1 MITRN
6 SKTTPT
12 EMEKVEFENFVN
24 HRIGEMRFN
33 LGAKNTKALVYLFTE
48 KFKNC
53 EKFDS
58 LASKCQENMQVWF
71 PGYTPVAGW
80 RFLNDLESEL
90 DEKSDIEKGIPK
102 TIFEGGHPIDNFYK
116 VIVKEIFPDMEV

>member
-48 KFKNC
+48 KFKTC

-71 PGYTPVAGW
+71 PGYTSVAGW
-80 RFLNDLESEL
+80 RFLNDLEIEL
-90 DEKSDIEKGIPK
+90 DEKSHIEKRIPK
-102 TIFEGGHPIDNFYK
+102 SIFDGGHPIDNFYK
-116 VIVKEIFPDMEV
+116 ALVKEVFPEMAV

>member
-33 LGAKNTKALVYLFTE
+33 LGAKNTKAIIYLFTE
-48 KFKNC
+48 KFKTG
-53 EKFDS
+53 EKLDS

-71 PGYTPVAGW
+71 PSYTPLAGW
-80 RFLNDLESEL
+80 RFLNDLEIEL
-90 DEKSDIEKGIPK
+90 DEKSDIEKRIPK
-102 TIFEGGHPIDNFYK
+102 SIFDGGHPIDNFYK
-116 VIVKEIFPDMEV
+116 ALVKEVFPEMEV

>member
-48 KFKNC
+48 KFKTC

-71 PGYTPVAGW
+71 PGYTSVAGW
-80 RFLNDLESEL
+80 RFLNDLEIEL
-90 DEKSDIEKGIPK
+90 DEKSHIEKRIPK
-102 TIFEGGHPIDNFYK
+102 SIFDGGHPIDNFYK
-116 VIVKEIFPDMEV
+116 ALVKEVFPEMEV

>member
-12 EMEKVEFENFVN
+12 ETEKEEFENFVN

-33 LGAKNTKALVYLFTE
+33 LGAKNTKAIIYLFTE
-48 KFKNC
+48 KFKTG
-53 EKFDS
+53 EKLDS

-71 PGYTPVAGW
+71 PGYTSVAGW

-90 DEKSDIEKGIPK
+90 DEKAKMEDRIPK
-102 TIFEGGHPIDNFYK
+102 SIFEGGHPIDNFYK
-116 VIVKEIFPDMEV
+116 ALVKEVFPEMEV